1 MKKYYYLS
9 AIALIVM
16 MSLGMV
22 SCGSDDDDSGIDTTP
37 ISFFCG
43 DKKLIEGADTIASA
57 NKFVAF
63 GKGNTLTGYHVGQT
77 TVTVNGKANISVTV
91 KPKYNLYDDPVCEWG
106 CDLNYVKDH
115 QNQGTVSSKSTDK
128 MYVYENAGGASLLS
142 YNFENGK
149 LKSVLAMVSTNH
161 TSTLTDYLLERFI
174 MAPYYEGSET
184 YFVGLNGLDDDNAKT
199 AIMMQVYSASYIS
212 VYYTSAKTTASS
224 RSDVSYQAL
233 FDEMDKMVKH
243 LNLE

>member
-9 AIALIVM
+9 AIAMIVM

-37 ISFFCG
+37 VSFFCG

-57 NKFVAF
+57 NKFVAY

-77 TVTVNGKANISVTV
+77 TVTVNGKKKIPVTV
-91 KPKYNLYDDPVCEWG
+91 NALYHLYDDPVCEWG

-115 QNQGTVSSKSTDK
+115 QKQGTVSSKSTTN

-161 TSTLTDYLLERFI
+161 TSTLADYLLERFI

-184 YFVGLNGLDDDNAKT
+184 YFVGLNGLDDENTNT
-199 AIMMQVYSASYIS
+199 AVLMQVYNVDYIS
-212 VYYTSAKTTASS
+212 VFYTSHKSSASS
-224 RSDVSYQAL
+224 RSDAGHQDL
-233 FDEMDKMVKH
+233 LDKMAEMTKQ
-243 LNLE
+243 LGLE